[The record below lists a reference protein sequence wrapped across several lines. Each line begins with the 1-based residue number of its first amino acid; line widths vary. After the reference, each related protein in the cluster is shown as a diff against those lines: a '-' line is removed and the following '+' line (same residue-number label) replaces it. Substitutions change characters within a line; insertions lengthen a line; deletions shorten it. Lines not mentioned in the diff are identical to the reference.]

1 MKSSFKQLKEKIKSC
16 ETIIIGAGSGLS
28 TSAGYTYSGPRFNQY
43 FLDFKNKYGFED
55 MYSGGFYPY
64 ETLEEYWAYW
74 SRYIFINR
82 YMDPLKNT
90 YQKLLNLVKDKD
102 YFVLTTNV
110 DHCFQKTG
118 FDKHKLFY
126 TQGDYGLFQCMEPC
140 HNRTYDNEE
149 IIKEMY
155 TSQRDM
161 KIPSELIPYCPHC
174 GKPMC
179 MNLRVDSS
187 FVQDEGWY
195 KAAQNYTKFIQ
206 DHKNTN
212 ILFLDLGTGNN
223 TPGIIKYP
231 FWQMTKEFKNATYA
245 SINLEQMPIPSQIK
259 DKSILI
265 KQDIDTILNL
275 L

>member
-174 GKPMC
+174 GKPLC

-206 DHKNTN
+206 DHKSTN

>member
-1 MKSSFKQLKEKIKSC
+1 
-16 ETIIIGAGSGLS
+16 
-28 TSAGYTYSGPRFNQY
+28 
-43 FLDFKNKYGFED
+43 
-55 MYSGGFYPY
+55 
-64 ETLEEYWAYW
+64 
-74 SRYIFINR
+74 
-82 YMDPLKNT
+82 
-90 YQKLLNLVKDKD
+90 
-102 YFVLTTNV
+102 
-110 DHCFQKTG
+110 
-118 FDKHKLFY
+118 
-126 TQGDYGLFQCMEPC
+126 
-140 HNRTYDNEE
+140 
-149 IIKEMY
+149 MY

-174 GKPMC
+174 GKPLC

-206 DHKNTN
+206 DHKSTN

>member
-206 DHKNTN
+206 DHKSTN

>member
-43 FLDFKNKYGFED
+43 FSDFKQKYGFED

-74 SRYIFINR
+74 SRYIYINR

-149 IIKEMY
+149 IIKKMY
-155 TSQRDM
+155 TSQKDM